1 MRNPS
6 GKTFRSFLALT
17 LLSIGATATFAQQNQ
32 RHPESFTD
40 EPWVSEVICKEDA
53 KTGFIDDREFRLC
66 FKFEVSLLQP
76 TSLGKTNSSE
86 LTILSYTKKGQ
97 GNLSAITLQHVLPEE
112 HPGLSIGPVTPV
124 GPERAST
131 LSSMRAFRATVQV
144 NQLARSEFY
153 PLTAVI
159 EAGTAVGDYG
169 IDFKLPVLGANS
181 PLIEIKNKQQ
191 ALIDCWAGHNC
202 SKLELEVRNTSAYNI
217 NVLKISVT
225 SDDLLASTPEGNPL
239 FALEKNSSPHDL
251 DLVMKANSIA
261 PRRIFTGFGTPKI
274 TMRLDY
280 EDEFHRPLSAVTTAD
295 LQIKPNL
302 LVIAIFLVLG
312 AVVGT
317 FVRIDL
323 GRLQRAGVISRR
335 QRILVAIST
344 FASGLIVCLIALF
357 ANIKIIVLSDQNSYS
372 AWDPKILF
380 LTALVATVSGL
391 PILYAYLKLPPR
403 ADGPAPPAANPGN
416 QPNANP

>member
-6 GKTFRSFLALT
+6 YKTFRLSLTLT
-17 LLSIGATATFAQQNQ
+17 LLFIVAPTTFAQQGNE
-32 RHPESFTD
+32 RHPETFTD
-40 EPWVSEVICKEDA
+40 EPWVAEVICKQEA
-53 KTGFIDDREFRLC
+53 KPGFIDDREFRLC

-76 TSLGKTNSSE
+76 TTLGTTNSSE

-97 GNLSAITLQHVLPEE
+97 GNLSAITLQQVLPEE

-124 GPERAST
+124 GPERTST
-131 LSSMRAFRATVQV
+131 LSSMRAFRASVQV

-159 EAGTAVGDYG
+159 ESGTAVGDFG

-191 ALIDCWAGHNC
+191 ALIDCWAGSNC

-217 NVLKISVT
+217 NILKISVT
-225 SDDLLASTPEGNPL
+225 SDDLLASAPEGNPL
-239 FALEKNSSPHDL
+239 FSLEKNSTPHDL
-251 DLVMKANSIA
+251 DLVMKANPIA
-261 PRRIFTGFGTPKI
+261 PRRIFTGFGSPKI
-274 TMRLDY
+274 IMRLDY
-280 EDEFHRPLSAVTTAD
+280 EDEFHRPLSTVTTAN

-344 FASGLIVCLIALF
+344 FVSGLIVCLIALF
-357 ANIKIIVLSDQNSYS
+357 ANIKIIVWSDENSYS
-372 AWDPKILF
+372 AWDPKVLF

-391 PILYAYLKLPPR
+391 PILYAYLKLPR
-403 ADGPAPPAANPGN
+403 AEASPAPAANSGN
-416 QPNANP
+416 QPNP